1 MESTYVVAAGL
12 LALVVILAAMRRK
25 IIPEENFISFVHK
38 KPTLWWF
45 CDAEVNARLPRD
57 FGAPNSSAPNRG
69 YLSVALKRVYDTQGA
84 DFDIQPLIG
93 RHDVIAALPNAD
105 LDAMQLPVAAW
116 RQYVITH
123 LLATH
128 GGLVMDGD
136 STLCVGPSLYPSVK
150 GAAAAA
156 FGVNPDEPVV
166 SPATAVAPGPSPY
179 VGWSQSAGHPAW
191 VYAAKEWS
199 ALVARGPT
207 AWSAAVAR
215 RMNLEVFEVQ
225 KSKGITILRSPEGG
239 RLANGKVRTLEDY
252 FGRVSAPA
260 DPKSALLPGTVYVSY
275 DGDDLARRYEFNWFL
290 KLSPDQIKESDLV
303 WAKLAGY

>member
-1 MESTYVVAAGL
+1 MESTYVVATGL

-25 IIPEENFISFVHK
+25 IIPEENFISLLHK

-45 CDAEVNARLPRD
+45 CDSDVNARAPWD
-57 FGAPNSSAPNRG
+57 FGAPNSATPNRG
-69 YLSVALKRVYDTQGA
+69 YLSVALKRVYDTQG
-84 DFDIQPLIG
+84 DEFDIQPLIG
-93 RHDVIAALPNAD
+93 RDNVLATLPHADPAAK
-105 LDAMQLPVAAW
+105 QLPVAAW
-116 RQYVITH
+116 RQYVIAN
-123 LLATH
+123 LLATR

-136 STLCVGPSLYPSVK
+136 STLCVGPSLNDAVN
-150 GAAAAA
+150 GVTAAA

-179 VGWSQSAGHPAW
+179 VGWSQEAGHPAW
-191 VYAAKEWS
+191 VYAAKEWN

-207 AWSAAVAR
+207 AWSAAIAR

-225 KSKGITILRSPEGG
+225 KSKGIKVLRSPDGG
-239 RLANGKVRTLEDY
+239 RLASGKARTLEDY
-252 FGRVSAPA
+252 FGRVSAPS
-260 DPKSALLPGTVYVSY
+260 DPKTALLPGTVYVSY
-275 DGDDLARRYEFNWFL
+275 DGDDLSRRYEYNWFL

>member
-1 MESTYVVAAGL
+1 MDSTYAVATGL

-25 IIPEENFISFVHK
+25 VLPEENFISFVHK

-45 CDAEVNARLPRD
+45 CDSEVNARLPWD
-57 FGAPNSSAPNRG
+57 FGAPNRNAPNRG
-69 YLSVALKRVYDTQGA
+69 YLSVALKKVYDTQGV
-84 DFDIQPLIG
+84 DFDIQPLVG
-93 RHDVIAALPNAD
+93 RDSVLAALPNAP
-105 LDAMQLPVAAW
+105 AEAKQLPVAAW
-116 RQYVITH
+116 RQFVITN
-123 LLATH
+123 LLATY

-136 STLCVGPSLYPSVK
+136 STLCIGPSMYPSLI
-150 GAAAAA
+150 GNTAAA

-166 SPATAVAPGPSPY
+166 SPATAIAPGPSPY
-179 VGWSQSAGHPAW
+179 AGWSQEAGHPAW
-191 VYAAKEWS
+191 IYAANEWNR
-199 ALVARGPT
+199 LVARGPT

-225 KSKGITILRSPEGG
+225 ATKGLKVLRTPEGG

-275 DGDDLARRYEFNWFL
+275 DGDDLSRRYEYNWFL

-303 WAKLAGY
+303 WAQLAGY